1 MTFLDEVLGLLH
13 LKEFKSTGWRRHY
26 RKYK

>member
-1 MTFLDEVLGLLH
+1 LDEVLGLLH

-26 RKYK
+26 RMYK